1 MKILVKYLLQGLL
14 FVVPIS
20 VTLYVLFFIASKL
33 DKIIPYEDLPIP
45 GLGILTVL
53 GIIVLVGYLSN
64 TIVFKPVFKAF
75 DDLLNKIPMAKM
87 IYSSLKDLVNAFV
100 GSKKKFEY
108 PVMVIMNKEAEI
120 KKMGFVSQNNLEDIG
135 LEEDVA
141 VYMPHSYNFSGNMFL
156 IPRKNIIEIKGMS
169 SSQAMK
175 FIVSGGM
182 AGLNNDGE
190 GETGI

>member
-182 AGLNNDGE
+182 AGLNSDEEERE
-190 GETGI
+190 GL